1 MEKTFWQVAAS
12 DVYGSCRV
20 ATSHLKPVVK
30 SDQSVAWSVKILVVV
45 AKARC
50 SGCFA
55 ATVHLSPH
63 PRNRGVCAK
72 ISDSTSS
79 RCQVCHVS
87 LRRQQLIEIKP
98 NGSAKPLSLDAWMW
112 FWFLLSVNLF
122 FGVDASIWV
131 TAPQALL
138 STVMHRF
145 AQDVWSPEHCIGKY
159 SSKFHFFLMFY
170 PTSCHMAKFEGQ
182 FTSRINDLTHWC
194 QPVDFHRFFF
204 AMCCLDGQGSLLQS
218 LPTPIQGQRKDSGFW
233 SSYEVATA
241 DISHHFDALCR
252 AMCSRTSLQS
262 FNLPCPF

>member
-20 ATSHLKPVVK
+20 ATSHLKPEVK

-138 STVMHRF
+138 STVMHRL

-159 SSKFHFFLMFY
+159 SSKFQFFKVLSNIMPYGKVWGPIHIENQRSHTLMS
-170 PTSCHMAKFEGQ
+170 TSWFPQ
-182 FTSRINDLTHWC
+182 
-194 QPVDFHRFFF
+194 VFFCNVLF
-204 AMCCLDGQGSLLQS
+204 G
-218 LPTPIQGQRKDSGFW
+218 
-233 SSYEVATA
+233 
-241 DISHHFDALCR
+241 R
-252 AMCSRTSLQS
+252 AGLSAAIPANSNSRTAER
-262 FNLPCPF
+262 